1 MITRRVRVQLL
12 GLLLVTV
19 LGVGYVGFRYAGLH
33 AATYPVHL
41 QPADSGGIFTGAD
54 VTYRGVSVGRVG
66 PLTLTASGVDVQLD
80 IDATAPA
87 IPADVDAAVRDLSPI
102 GEQYVDLRPRAN
114 GRGTLASG
122 GTIPPART
130 STPVGVEDL
139 VGHLDTLVRSVPLDS
154 LRTVVSELG
163 IAFADSA
170 QPLRRLLDTTSEF
183 TQAGQDALP
192 QTVALLHDARTVLTT
207 QNATAGEFGD
217 FSRSLAQLAD
227 QLKTSDPDI
236 RRLVRNGP
244 PAADQISGLLD
255 ESGSGLGDVVAN
267 LLTVSRIAE
276 PPQSNLEQILVVY
289 PGVSSVAPRVV
300 PGDGTAHLGLVLNV
314 FDPPPCTKGYE
325 ATPRRAGNEVADTP
339 VNAQAHC
346 AEPYN
351 SPIDVRGAQN
361 VPQRGDGRGDPAAGD
376 ADDQGAGG
384 AHRTPSGPAAP
395 LPPPALPGAPLPMS
409 SPAQILLP

>member
-1 MITRRVRVQLL
+1 VITRGVRVRLL

-19 LGVGYVGFRYAGLH
+19 LGVGYVGFRYAGLG
-33 AATYPVHL
+33 AATYPVHVQL
-41 QPADSGGIFTGAD
+41 ADSGGIFTGAD
-54 VTYRGVSVGRVG
+54 VTYRGVAVGRVG

-80 IDATAPA
+80 VDTTAPA
-87 IPADVDAAVRDLSPI
+87 IPTDVDAAVRDLSPI
-102 GEQYVDLRPRAN
+102 GEQYVDLEPRTDGGAV
-114 GRGTLASG
+114 LAAG
-122 GTIPPART
+122 ATIPLADT

-139 VGHLDTLVRSVPLDS
+139 VTHLDTLVRSVPLDS
-154 LRTVVSELG
+154 LRTVVGQLG

-170 QPLRRLLDTTSEF
+170 QPLQRLLDTTSAF
-183 TQAGQDALP
+183 TQSAQDALP
-192 QTVALLHDARTVLTT
+192 QTVALLHDGRTVLTT
-207 QNATAGEFGD
+207 QNQTAGQFGD

-236 RRLVRNGP
+236 RRLVHNGP
-244 PAADQISGLLD
+244 QAADQLSGLLD

-267 LLTVSRIAE
+267 LLTVSRVLE
-276 PPQSNLEQILVVY
+276 PRQSNLEQILVVY
-289 PGVSSVAPRVV
+289 PGVSSVAPTVV

-314 FDPPPCTKGYE
+314 FDPPPCTEGHE

-361 VPQRGDGRGDPAAGD
+361 VPQPGGGHGDPAAG
-376 ADDQGAGG
+376 G
-384 AHRTPSGPAAP
+384 AHHTSPVSTPPGGVLPLPVLPPTAP
-395 LPPPALPGAPLPMS
+395 LPLS
-409 SPAQILLP
+409 SLAQILLP

>member
-19 LGVGYVGFRYAGLH
+19 LGVGWVGFRYAGFGALSG
-33 AATYPVHL
+33 ATTYPVHVQL
-41 QPADSGGIFTGAD
+41 ADSGGIFTGAD
-54 VTYRGVSVGRVG
+54 VTYRGVTVGRVG
-66 PLTLTASGVDVQLD
+66 PLTLTATGVDVQLD

-87 IPADVDAAVRDLSPI
+87 IPADVDAAVRNLSPI
-102 GEQYVDLRPRAN
+102 GEQYVDLQPHAN
-114 GRGTLASG
+114 GGGTLTG
-122 GTIPPART
+122 GATIPLART

-139 VGHLDTLVRSVPLDS
+139 VTHLDTLVRSVPLDA
-154 LRTVVSELG
+154 LRTVVGQLG

-170 QPLRRLLDTTSEF
+170 QPLRRLLSATSEF
-183 TQAGQDALP
+183 TQSAQDALP
-192 QTVALLHDARTVLTT
+192 QTVALLHDGRTVLTT
-207 QNATAGEFGD
+207 QNQTAGQFAD
-217 FSRSLAQLAD
+217 FSRSLAELAE

-236 RRLVRNGP
+236 RRLVQNGP
-244 PAADQISGLLD
+244 PAADQVSGLLD

-267 LLTVSRIAE
+267 LLTVSRILE
-276 PPQSNLEQILVVY
+276 PRQSNLDQILVVY
-289 PGVSSVAPRVV
+289 PGISSVAPTVV
-300 PGDGTAHLGLVLNV
+300 PGDGSAHLGLVLNV

-361 VPQRGDGRGDPAAGD
+361 VPQPGGGHGDPAAGVGGD
-376 ADDQGAGG
+376 HGAADRD
-384 AHRTPSGPAAP
+384 PAPVP
-395 LPPPALPGAPLPMS
+395 LPAQLPTVPLPLS
-409 SPAQILLP
+409 SLAQILLP